1 MKVPRNRSEKIKLM
15 RNKMREMKAI
25 IYKTLHVEL
34 DEKKKKSFIK
44 AINKKYYIHL
54 ELLEQ

>member
-1 MKVPRNRSEKIKLM
+1 
-15 RNKMREMKAI
+15 MREMKAI

-34 DEKKKKSFIK
+34 DEKKKSFIK

-54 ELLEQ
+54 ESLEQ

>member
-34 DEKKKKSFIK
+34 DEKKKSFIK

>member
-34 DEKKKKSFIK
+34 DEKKKKIIYKSYK
-44 AINKKYYIHL
+44 
-54 ELLEQ
+54 

>member
-34 DEKKKKSFIK
+34 DEKKKSFIK

-54 ELLEQ
+54 ESLEQ